1 MSPREKKLTTQEAE
15 IKARETEKEKQARVG
30 LYKLQA
36 WQEIKDLF
44 MDTIHRASD
53 RTYNEEMNDQFE
65 KQVKNPLIHRL
76 DLIISET
83 QSQLRKAEESPQELW
98 LIVRAAQ
105 LVYMKIRSGE
115 IQLSTYEYTP
125 HQSLLVPCY
134 PLLTTPE
141 KGILLFIDKY
151 GTLMDSYDYV
161 YSQQNYNRVSL
172 TGDGWASVLDFLLRV
187 KADFT
192 PEEWHSLIVNC
203 QNIVKDYE

>member
-1 MSPREKKLTTQEAE
+1 MEEKLTPQEAE
-15 IKARETEKEKQARVG
+15 IKVNETEREKQARVD

-44 MDTIHRASD
+44 MDIIHRASD
-53 RTYNEEMNDQFE
+53 RTYDEEMNNQFE
-65 KQVKNPLIHRL
+65 KRVKNPLIHRL

-83 QSQLRKAEESPQELW
+83 QSRLRKAEENPQELW

-134 PLLTTPE
+134 PLLTTE
-141 KGILLFIDKY
+141 NKGILLLID
-151 GTLMDSYDYV
+151 GDGILMDSWYH
-161 YSQQNYNRVSL
+161 NTVSL
-172 TGDGWASVLDFLLRV
+172 TGDGWASVLEFLLRV
-187 KADFT
+187 KANFT
-192 PEEWHSLIVNC
+192 SEEWHNLIVNC
-203 QNIVKDYE
+203 ENLVRDYE

>member
-1 MSPREKKLTTQEAE
+1 MEEKLTTQEAE
-15 IKARETEKEKQARVG
+15 IKAKETEREKQARVD

-53 RTYNEEMNDQFE
+53 RTYDEEMNNQFE
-65 KQVKNPLIHRL
+65 KQVKNPLIQRL

-83 QSQLRKAEESPQELW
+83 QSQLRKAEENTQELW

-105 LVYMKIRSGE
+105 LVYMKIKSGE
-115 IQLSTYEYTP
+115 IQLNTYEYVS
-125 HQSLLVPCY
+125 QSLLVPCY

-141 KGILLFIDKY
+141 KGILLLID
-151 GTLMDSYDYV
+151 GDGILMDPWYH
-161 YSQQNYNRVSL
+161 NAVSL
-172 TGDGWASVLDFLLRV
+172 TGDGWASVLEFLLRV

-192 PEEWHSLIVNC
+192 SEEWHNLIVNC
-203 QNIVKDYE
+203 QNLVRDYE

>member
-1 MSPREKKLTTQEAE
+1 MEEKLTPQEAE
-15 IKARETEKEKQARVG
+15 IKARETEREKQARVG

-65 KQVKNPLIHRL
+65 KRVKNPLIHRL

-83 QSQLRKAEESPQELW
+83 QSQLRKAEENPQELW

-105 LVYMKIRSGE
+105 LVYMKIKSGE
-115 IQLSTYEYTP
+115 IQLNTYEYTP
-125 HQSLLVPCY
+125 HQSILVPCY
-134 PLLTTPE
+134 PLLTTE
-141 KGILLFIDKY
+141 DKGILLLIDGD
-151 GTLMDSYDYV
+151 GTLMDPWY
-161 YSQQNYNRVSL
+161 QKNYNTVSL
-172 TGDGWASVLDFLLRV
+172 TGDGWASVLEFLLRV

-192 PEEWHSLIVNC
+192 SEEWHSLIVNC
-203 QNIVKDYE
+203 QNIVRDYE